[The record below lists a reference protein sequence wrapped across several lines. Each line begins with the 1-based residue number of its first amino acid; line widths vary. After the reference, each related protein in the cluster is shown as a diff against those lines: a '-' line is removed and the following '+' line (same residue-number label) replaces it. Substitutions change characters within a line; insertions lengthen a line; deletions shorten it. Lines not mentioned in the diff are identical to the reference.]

1 MSGGLGASA
10 INYLKLCARIAPFF
24 LVLFFVLISCFD
36 SNVKGLFYLGF
47 VLMLSTIVIIL
58 GKIFGSDDPS
68 VNIHPICR
76 VFDFPMGDGSTYNPY
91 LNSAIISFT
100 LAYVLMPM
108 VSNESYNIGLLVFI
122 ASIYLVDLVMSSPIM
137 YKCTSWT
144 GIVFGTIIGG
154 SVAAVVVGSIMSSK
168 NESIL
173 YFNEL
178 KSNSVVCKRPGK
190 QTFKCKVMKN
200 GQVVGGFDN

>member
-1 MSGGLGASA
+1 
-10 INYLKLCARIAPFF
+10 
-24 LVLFFVLISCFD
+24 
-36 SNVKGLFYLGF
+36 
-47 VLMLSTIVIIL
+47 MLSVVVIIL
-58 GKIFGSDDPS
+58 GKLFGSDDPT
-68 VNIHPICR
+68 VNVHPICR
-76 VFDFPMGDGSTYNPY
+76 VFDFPLGDSSTYNPS

-108 VSNESYNIGLLVFI
+108 VSNSSYNIGLLVFI
-122 ASIYLVDLVMSSPIM
+122 ASLYIVDLVMSSPIM

-154 SVAAVVVGSIMSSK
+154 VMAAVVVGSIMSSK

-178 KSNSVVCKRPGK
+178 KSNNVVCKRPGK
-190 QTFKCKVMKN
+190 QTFKCKVMQD
-200 GQVVGGFDN
+200 GQVVGGYGG

>member
-1 MSGGLGASA
+1 MAGLGASA
-10 INYLKLCARIAPFF
+10 INYLKLCARISPFF

-36 SNVKGLFYLGF
+36 NNVKGLFYLGF
-47 VLMLSTIVIIL
+47 VLMLSVIVIIL
-58 GKIFGSDDPS
+58 GKLFGSDDAT
-68 VNIHPICR
+68 VNVHPICR
-76 VFDFPMGDGSTYNPY
+76 VFDFPLGDSSMYNPS

-108 VSNESYNIGLLVFI
+108 VSNSSYNIGLLVFI
-122 ASIYLVDLVMSSPIM
+122 ASLYLVDLVMSSPIM

-154 SVAAVVVGSIMSSK
+154 VMAAVVVGSIMSSK

-190 QTFKCKVMKN
+190 QTFKCKVMQD
-200 GQVVGGFDN
+200 GQVIGGFGG